1 MSAPLP
7 AKVIGIVL
15 LCAAAALMGVVLFF
29 PSAIAH
35 QAVVVPKERT
45 DTQWQA
51 AVPVAA
57 ASAQAASPDTAMP
70 LRTIAREETD
80 SPFSAEGSDTVVARC
95 VARVRKMNS
104 ETSGD
109 TVGVTV
115 EQRIGVS
122 PPPGRGPDSLVVEGT
137 APGRDSIP
145 AVWHCAA
152 TARSREEV
160 GTLTAVIEDGWAG
173 VPARFEVAHVVTAD
187 AADACL
193 QQTKKIYRE
202 YDFRGVKL
210 RRVADTLHV
219 TGEAMPINTEDLAG
233 DFHCRAIVRNGR
245 VVSTQAKAE
254 R

>member
-7 AKVIGIVL
+7 AKVIGVIL
-15 LCAAAALMGVVLFF
+15 LGGAVVLMGVVLFF
-29 PSAIAH
+29 PSAIAR
-35 QAVVVPKERT
+35 QAVVVPKERA

-51 AVPVAA
+51 AAPVAA
-57 ASAQAASPDTAMP
+57 SRAESASPDTSMP
-70 LRTIAREETD
+70 LLSIAREETD

-95 VARVRKMNS
+95 VARVRRITS
-104 ETSGD
+104 ESYGD
-109 TVGVTV
+109 TIGVTV
-115 EQRIGVS
+115 EQRVGVS

-152 TARSREEV
+152 TARSREDV
-160 GTLTAVIEDGWAG
+160 ATLTAVVEEGWAG
-173 VPARFEVAHVVTAD
+173 VPPRFEIAHVVTAN
-187 AADACL
+187 ATDACL

-202 YDFRGVKL
+202 YDFRGVKA

-219 TGEAMPINTEDLAG
+219 SGEAMPLNTEDLAG

-245 VVSTQAKAE
+245 ILGTQAKAE

>member
-7 AKVIGIVL
+7 AKVVGAILLGGAIV
-15 LCAAAALMGVVLFF
+15 LMGVVLFF
-29 PSAIAH
+29 PSAIAR
-35 QAVVVPKERT
+35 QAVVVPKERA

-51 AVPVAA
+51 TAPVAA
-57 ASAQAASPDTAMP
+57 TPAGSAGADTSMP
-70 LRTIAREETD
+70 LLSIAREETD
-80 SPFSAEGSDTVVARC
+80 SPFSPEGSDTVAARC
-95 VARVRKMNS
+95 VGMVRKIS
-104 ETSGD
+104 SDSYGD
-109 TVGVTV
+109 TIGVAV

-152 TARSREEV
+152 TARSRDDV
-160 GTLTAVIEDGWAG
+160 ATLTAVVEDGWAG
-173 VPARFEVAHVVTAD
+173 VPARFDIAHVVTAN
-187 AADACL
+187 ATDACL

-202 YDFRGVKL
+202 YDFRGVKV

-219 TGEAMPINTEDLAG
+219 SGEAMPLNTEDLAG

-245 VVSTQAKAE
+245 VLSTQAKAE

>member
-7 AKVIGIVL
+7 AKVIGVIL
-15 LCAAAALMGVVLFF
+15 LGAAVALMGVVLFF
-29 PSAIAH
+29 PAVIAR
-35 QAVVVPKERT
+35 QAVTIPGERA
-45 DTQWQA
+45 DTQWQPA
-51 AVPVAA
+51 AAVAA
-57 ASAQAASPDTAMP
+57 ASAHAANADTAMP
-70 LRTIAREETD
+70 LRTIARAETD
-80 SPFSAEGSDTVVARC
+80 SPFRAEGSDTVVARC
-95 VARVRKMNS
+95 VAKVRKISS
-104 ETSGD
+104 EGFGD
-109 TVGVTV
+109 TIGVTV

-152 TARSREEV
+152 TAGSRDDV
-160 GTLTAVIEDGWAG
+160 ATLTAVIEDGWAG

-187 AADACL
+187 ATDACL

-202 YDFRGVKL
+202 YDFRGVKV

-219 TGEAMPINTEDLAG
+219 SGEAIPLNTEDLAG

-245 VVSTQAKAE
+245 VVSTKAKAE